1 MKVEITK
8 PPRLIADGSLQ
19 GTVSEQGG
27 ASAMIVIEMN
37 VSGVPEPVHVTLDPA
52 DLAMIVRLAKNSKV
66 QAIRDAVT

>member
-1 MKVEITK
+1 
-8 PPRLIADGSLQ
+8 
-19 GTVSEQGG
+19 
-27 ASAMIVIEMN
+27 MN